1 MVDSREER
9 IGQQCNGYRLTRLLG
24 RGTYG
29 TVYLAEH
36 VSNFSLAAV
45 KVLGLPLTGR
55 DHGSAFINEAR
66 MIRLQHPHIVP
77 ILDFGVMRSDGL
89 PFLIMDYATGGTLRA
104 CYPKGT
110 KLPWPVIDNYVQA
123 IGSALQYAHEHNII
137 HRDVKPENILICGDG
152 RVQLSDFGI
161 ARIVEQ
167 NTASM
172 GSHSPVGTP
181 AYMAPEQSQGKACY
195 ASDQYALAIVVYEWL
210 AGRRPFQ
217 GSYVEVAVQHRM
229 DSPPRLC
236 ELCPEVSLQIEQVV
250 FKALA
255 KGPEDRFPSVRDFAQ
270 ALHNAL
276 QEAMAASP
284 SMQQIREYNTVPGFV
299 ELSPP
304 QTDRLAE
311 TVTPNKSKRPVLPAD
326 EWSSSKWQSIPTVPA
341 SRTALSMEQGL
352 SAKPSLARA
361 TLGKTRRISPV
372 MLLSVLLVVVALG
385 PLLMV
390 FRPSFLS
397 ELLPAKQATQPPGQQ
412 TRSSQNTP
420 QSTPAPDPTPL
431 PQTPQSTPAP
441 DPTPLSQT
449 PQQIYQQFTAG
460 TPTKRDMKLDGTVWP
475 WFNAAP
481 TFGSCAFM
489 QDAYHVTT
497 HAGSFASCIA
507 SNDQYTTFAFQA
519 QVSIQSGDAGG
530 LIIDYQPTTPY
541 RTYDA
546 FLFCRDTGA
555 KYCKTGNVWLT
566 HAEHGGAG
574 CMTSATFNCDQI
586 YPFVKADLGVENT
599 LTIIA
604 LSHTI
609 YLYINGQSVGVVP
622 RLSLTSGGIGVVAFE
637 EAISTDVVFSDAKLW
652 VLSGV

>member
-9 IGQQCNGYRLTRLLG
+9 VGQQCNGYRLTRLLG

-29 TVYLAEH
+29 SVYLAEH
-36 VSNFSLAAV
+36 SAHSSLAAV
-45 KVLGLPLTGR
+45 KVLHLPMTGR
-55 DHGSAFINEAR
+55 DHGVAFINEAR
-66 MIRLQHPHIVP
+66 MIRLQHPYIVP
-77 ILDFGVMRSDGL
+77 ILDFGVMRSDGF
-89 PFLIMDYATGGTLRA
+89 PFLIMGYATGGTVRA
-104 CYPKGT
+104 CYPRGT
-110 KLPWPVIDNYVQA
+110 KLPWPVIDNYVQS
-123 IGSALQYAHEHNII
+123 IGSALQYAHDHNII
-137 HRDVKPENILICGDG
+137 HRDVKPENILVCSDG
-152 RVQLSDFGI
+152 SVQLSDFGI

-217 GSYVEVAVQHRM
+217 GSYVEVAIQHRM

-236 ELCPEVSLQIEQVV
+236 ELCPEVSPQIERVV
-250 FKALA
+250 FRALA
-255 KGPEDRFPSVRDFAQ
+255 KRPEDRFPSVRDFAQ
-270 ALHNAL
+270 ALHNA
-276 QEAMAASP
+276 MAVSP
-284 SMQQIREYNTVPGFV
+284 FMQQAEEYSTVPGAV
-299 ELSPP
+299 ERPM
-304 QTDRLAE
+304 TDMLAE
-311 TVTPNKSKRPVLPAD
+311 TITPAKKSA
-326 EWSSSKWQSIPTVPA
+326 EQSSGERQSVPTQFTPQT
-341 SRTALSMEQGL
+341 SPSGEQRLSM
-352 SAKPSLARA
+352 KPRV
-361 TLGKTRRISPV
+361 TRRISPV
-372 MLLSVLLVVVALG
+372 MWLSMLLVVIALG

-390 FRPSFLS
+390 FRPSFLPGQ
-397 ELLPAKQATQPPGQQ
+397 LQAKQVTPSPTRQVTPSPTRQVTPSPTRQVTPPPTMQVHPPQ
-412 TRSSQNTP
+412 TTP
-420 QSTPAPDPTPL
+420 TPDPTPV
-431 PQTPQSTPAP
+431 PQN
-441 DPTPLSQT
+441 
-449 PQQIYQQFTAG
+449 PQQVYQQFTAG
-460 TPTKRDMKLDGTVWP
+460 TPTKRDMALDGTVWP

-481 TFGSCAFM
+481 TFGSCGFE
-489 QDAYHVTT
+489 QGAYHAAAHVGT
-497 HAGSFASCIA
+497 FASCIA

-519 QVSIQSGDAGG
+519 QVSIQSGDAAG

-541 RTYDA
+541 RTYDG

-555 KYCKTGNVWLT
+555 KYCKTGNVWFT

-574 CMTSATFNCDQI
+574 CMTSATFNCDRT
-586 YPFVKADLGVENT
+586 YPFVKTAIGAKNT

-604 LSHTI
+604 LSHAI